1 MNPGVNLPVCKTR
14 HLIFFLTAA
23 VILAADQLTKVW
35 IRDSLEIGDT
45 LWRYGILSI
54 TRVTPNTGASFGL
67 FPGSTLPLIIVTS
80 IFMIVMLVYVIVLYR
95 RVPWMDHSLFW
106 LALGLIM
113 GGSVGNFVDRTHPA
127 LNGVTDFISI
137 GWFPT
142 FNVADSAVTVGALLF
157 VLGFILYGREGLT
170 ELD

>member
-1 MNPGVNLPVCKTR
+1 MIPGVNLPAFKPRYLV
-14 HLIFFLTAA
+14 FFLTAT
-23 VILAADQLTKVW
+23 VIVVADQLTKAW
-35 IRDSLEIGDT
+35 IRDSLEIGET

-67 FPGSTLPLIIVTS
+67 FPGSTLPLVIVTS
-80 IFMIVMLVYVIVLYR
+80 IFMIVMLVYVFVLYR
-95 RVPWMDHSLFW
+95 RVPWMDRGLFW

-127 LNGVTDFISI
+127 LEGVTDFVSI

-142 FNVADSAVTVGALLF
+142 FNVADSGVTVGAVLF
-157 VLGFILYGREGLT
+157 VVGFLLYGREGLT
-170 ELD
+170 DSD